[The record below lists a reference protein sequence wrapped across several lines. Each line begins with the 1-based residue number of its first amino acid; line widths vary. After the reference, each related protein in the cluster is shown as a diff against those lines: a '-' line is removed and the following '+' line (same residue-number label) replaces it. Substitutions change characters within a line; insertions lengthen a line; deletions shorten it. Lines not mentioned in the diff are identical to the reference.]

1 MRKENTCCPLVS
13 IVVITYNSMPYII
26 ETLNSIKAQTYKNL
40 ELIVSD
46 DCSPTDN
53 TVESVKEWI
62 KQNKER
68 FVKAELITTPYN
80 TGISSNCNR
89 GCRIAEGEWLKV
101 LGGDDILK
109 PTYVEEIVNYCYK
122 TGCDI
127 ACCDI
132 ELFGEG
138 ASAMVDFWNVS
149 IDKLRILQDASSQNK
164 ALLQANFIPASSLIY
179 KRTIWNQIGGYDEE
193 CKLLEDY
200 PFNVNVTSLG
210 YHIGFLDKKLVMY
223 RENPK
228 SVRYN
233 PDYLYTIRNFAEKY
247 IYKVNSDAFN
257 GTTVTTIILAHNN
270 KDTIARTIES
280 ALWQIGNFKHNIAVI
295 DNVSSDNIQMII
307 EEMVSQYPD
316 RIVFVKDSFEDY
328 FTNIDSQYISIL
340 CGNEAYEDNQDLYE
354 RVISIHVNI
363 LAFPYKLIQENSDDM
378 YQKNIRTYRFY
389 TNTRKTYSII
399 NELQTQ
405 LNNASES
412 LLSKD
417 REMESQNGHI
427 QELLRHNQELEV
439 RNQELEAR
447 VLYYVKRNKF
457 YRKLLFVTCVLF
469 SICISL
475 LIYVYL
481 L

>member
-26 ETLNSIKAQTYKNL
+26 ETLNSIKAQTYKNI

-109 PTYVEEIVNYCYK
+109 PTYVEDIVNYCYK

-127 ACCDI
+127 ACSDI

-149 IDKLRILQDASSQNK
+149 IDKLRNLQDASSQNK
-164 ALLQANFIPASSLIY
+164 ALLQANFVPAASLIY
-179 KRTIWNQIGGYDEE
+179 KRRIWNQIGGYDED

-200 PFNVNVTSLG
+200 PFNINVTSLG
-210 YHIGFLDKKLVMY
+210 YHIGFLDKKLVKY
-223 RENPK
+223 REDSK

-247 IYKVNSDAFN
+247 IYKVNSDAFD
-257 GTTVTTIILAHNN
+257 GPTVTTIVLANNNN

-280 ALWQIGNFKHNIAVI
+280 ALWQIGNFKHKIAVI
-295 DNVSSDNIQMII
+295 DNVSSDNIRMII
-307 EEMVSQYPD
+307 EEMVSKDPD
-316 RIVFVKDSFEDY
+316 RIVFVKDSFEEY
-328 FTNIDSQYISIL
+328 CTNIDSQYISIL
-340 CGNEAYEDNQDLYE
+340 YGNEAYEDNQDLYG
-354 RVISIHVNI
+354 RVISIHVDI
-363 LAFPYKLIQENSDDM
+363 LAFPYKLIPENSDDM

-405 LNNASES
+405 LNNASEN
-412 LLSKD
+412 LLRKD
-417 REMESQNGHI
+417 REIESQNGHI
-427 QELLRHNQELEV
+427 QGLLIQ
-439 RNQELEAR
+439 NQELEAR
-447 VLYYVKRNKF
+447 VMYYVKRNKF